1 MFEEA
6 VRQAIKAEI
15 ERAVKIETEKAKA
28 ELDARI
34 PQIVAG
40 LAIKVMKYVS
50 VERLRDELVIH
61 IRMEGAL

>member
-6 VRQAIKAEI
+6 VKQAIKAEI

-50 VERLRDELVIH
+50 VERLRDELLIK